1 MILISPPLSVTAR
14 AGNGTRITVDS
25 DACSGFV
32 VGLAATHARINW
44 AEADSQSQVTS
55 IQIRTPSLAKFDIE
69 ISSVEGEL
77 VHFAKKSLPT
87 ALDLLH
93 SLRKAQH
100 IDLCASEEVEHS
112 SKYTGFSEVQ
122 LPVVA
127 LPEKNWSDINVSTTF
142 MGRTFGA
149 PMLITGMTGGVAQ
162 GTLINERLAR
172 AASTF
177 NIPMGVGSQRIALEN
192 PVHAKIFKLKTSFP
206 NLFLIGNIGIGQIQ
220 SPDYLDLCRRA
231 VDMIDADALA
241 IHVNVLQEL
250 IQVEGDRDF
259 RGIIDKI
266 IHVQA
271 QLGVPVLVKE
281 VGAGMDVSTAIK
293 LAEGGIKYFDVG
305 GAGGTSW
312 AHIEGLRSS
321 NALIRRR
328 GEIFRDWGIPTA
340 KALVD
345 LRKALPNTTL
355 VATGGIRDGLIA
367 RKAIYL
373 GANMVGLGL
382 PLMRAAVASDEGP
395 TEILNAIIEE
405 YMIATMCSGLPG

>member
-1 MILISPPLSVTAR
+1 MSILSRWGASPAVPVD
-14 AGNGTRITVDS
+14 AGDG
-25 DACSGFV
+25 SGVV
-32 VGLAATHARINW
+32 VGLAATHARIQW
-44 AEADSQSQVTS
+44 DAGVPSSLPKSIHIQTASQGEFV
-55 IQIRTPSLAKFDIE
+55 IE
-69 ISSVEGEL
+69 ISSIDGEL
-77 VHFAKKSLPT
+77 VHFAQEGLPT

-93 SLRKAQH
+93 SLRKNQH
-100 IDLCASEEVEHS
+100 IDLCASSDVEHS
-112 SKYTGFSEVQ
+112 SKFTGFSEIQ

-127 LPEKNWSDINVSTTF
+127 LPEKSWSEIDISAKF

-149 PMLITGMTGGVAQ
+149 PMLISGMTGGVAQ

-172 AASTF
+172 AASKF

-192 PVHAKIFKLKTSFP
+192 PVHAKIFKLKKSFP

-220 SPDYLDLCRRA
+220 SSDYLDLCRRA

-259 RGIIDKI
+259 RGISDKI
-266 IHVQA
+266 IKVQE
-271 QLGVPVLVKE
+271 QLGIPVIVKE
-281 VGAGMDVSTAIK
+281 VGAGMDVGTAVR
-293 LAEGGIKYFDVG
+293 LAQGGIKHFDVG

-321 NALIRRR
+321 SALIRRR

-345 LRKALPNTTL
+345 LRKTLPDCSL

-367 RKAIYL
+367 CKAIFL

-382 PLMRAAVASDEGP
+382 PLMRAAITSDAGP
-395 TEILNAIIEE
+395 TEILSAIIEE
-405 YMIATMCSGLPG
+405 YKIAKMCAGL